1 MLDSGIRKTVYEMLT
16 KQIKIEKMGLF
27 ARRGN
32 GWEKRELLDYY
43 TGVCNTLEDL
53 LNGFYESNY
62 FTQFE
67 HEQLEKAIDNLR
79 EQIWKS

>member
-1 MLDSGIRKTVYEMLT
+1 MLDIVNVPTVYEMLS
-16 KQIKIEKMGLF
+16 KQIKVEKMGLF

-67 HEQLEKAIDNLR
+67 HEQLENAIERLR
-79 EQIWKS
+79 EQI

>member
-1 MLDSGIRKTVYEMLT
+1 MLDGGNLTTVYELLT

-67 HEQLEKAIDNLR
+67 HEQLENAIERLR
-79 EQIWKS
+79 EQI

>member
-1 MLDSGIRKTVYEMLT
+1 MLDIVNVPTVYDMLS
-16 KQIKIEKMGLF
+16 KQIKVEKMGLF

-67 HEQLEKAIDNLR
+67 HEQLENAIERLR
-79 EQIWKS
+79 EQI